1 MNADTG
7 AMNTRAR
14 KVRAA
19 FVAAAAAIAALAASA
34 TPASAGL
41 LVSSARSCSQNT
53 LSQPFAG
60 FGDRASYTSVPGG
73 SFESGSAAWTLSG
86 GAKIVSGNEPW
97 RVGGASQSRSLS
109 LPPGATATSPA
120 MCVGIGDP
128 TLRYFAKSSSL
139 LGLTGA
145 MTVEVLTETSLGL
158 VVGVPLLP
166 GVLTNSWKPS
176 PMTPVIA
183 NLLPL
188 LPGDKTA
195 VAFRFHALTGTW
207 GLDDVYVDPYKT
219 R

>member
-1 MNADTG
+1 MK
-7 AMNTRAR
+7 TRAGS
-14 KVRAA
+14 VSALFAA
-19 FVAAAAAIAALAASA
+19 GVAIAAFAASA
-34 TPASAGL
+34 TPASAGV
-41 LVSSARSCSQNT
+41 LVSTARSCSQNS
-53 LSQPFAG
+53 LSQPFSG

-73 SFESGSAAWTLSG
+73 SFESGAPAWTLSG

-97 RVGGASQSRSLS
+97 RVAGGSHSLS
-109 LPPGATATSPA
+109 LPAGATATSPA
-120 MCVGIGDP
+120 MCVGIGEP
-128 TLRYFAKSSSL
+128 TLRYFAKANSL

-158 VVGVPLLP
+158 VLPVPLLP
-166 GVLTNSWKPS
+166 GLLTNSWKPGLT
-176 PMTPVIA
+176 TPIVA

-195 VAFRFHALTGTW
+195 VAFRFHALSGTW

>member
-1 MNADTG
+1 MK
-7 AMNTRAR
+7 TRAGT
-14 KVRAA
+14 VRAA
-19 FVAAAAAIAALAASA
+19 LVAAGAAIAAFAASA
-34 TPASAGL
+34 APASAGV
-41 LVSSARSCSQNT
+41 LVSTARSCSQNG

-60 FGDRASYTSVPGG
+60 FGDRAYYTSVPGG
-73 SFESGSAAWTLSG
+73 SFEPGAPAWKLSG

-97 RVGGASQSRSLS
+97 YVGGRSQSRSLS
-109 LPPGATATSPA
+109 LPAGATATSPA
-120 MCVGIGDP
+120 MCVGIGEP

-158 VVGVPLLP
+158 VVAVPLLP
-166 GVLTNSWKPS
+166 GVLTYAWKPS
-176 PMTPVIA
+176 LPTPVVA

-188 LPGDKTA
+188 LPGQKTA
-195 VAFRFHALTGTW
+195 VAFRFHAVAGNW

>member
-1 MNADTG
+1 MKMRAGSVSALVAAG
-7 AMNTRAR
+7 A
-14 KVRAA
+14 VIAA
-19 FVAAAAAIAALAASA
+19 FAAST
-34 TPASAGL
+34 TPASAGV
-41 LVSSARSCSQNT
+41 LVSTARSCSQNS
-53 LSQPFAG
+53 LSQPFSG
-60 FGDRASYTSVPGG
+60 FGDRAYYTPVPGG
-73 SFESGSAAWTLSG
+73 SFESGAPAWTLSG
-86 GAKIVSGNEPW
+86 GAKVVSGNEPW
-97 RVGGASQSRSLS
+97 SVGGGARSLS
-109 LPPGATATSPA
+109 LPAGATATSPA

-128 TLRYFAKSSSL
+128 TLRYFAKANSL

-176 PMTPVIA
+176 LTTPVVA

-188 LPGDKTA
+188 LPGQKTA
-195 VAFRFHALTGTW
+195 VAFRFHALIGNW

>member
-1 MNADTG
+1 MK
-7 AMNTRAR
+7 MRAGS
-14 KVRAA
+14 VSALVTA
-19 FVAAAAAIAALAASA
+19 GVVIAALAASA
-34 TPASAGL
+34 TPASAGV
-41 LVSSARSCSQNT
+41 LVSTARSCSQNVM
-53 LSQPFAG
+53 SQPFSG
-60 FGDRASYTSVPGG
+60 FGDRAYYTSVPGG
-73 SFESGSAAWTLSG
+73 SFESGAPAWTLSG

-97 RVGGASQSRSLS
+97 RVGGSSQSRSLS

-120 MCVGIGDP
+120 MCVGIGEP

-158 VVGVPLLP
+158 VVPVPLLP
-166 GVLTNSWKPS
+166 GVLTNSWKASLP
-176 PMTPVIA
+176 TPVIA

-188 LPGDKTA
+188 LPGEKTA
-195 VAFRFHALTGTW
+195 VAFRFHAVTGTW

>member
-1 MNADTG
+1 MK
-7 AMNTRAR
+7 MRAGS
-14 KVRAA
+14 VSAL
-19 FVAAAAAIAALAASA
+19 VAAGAAIAAFAASP
-34 TPASAGL
+34 TPASAGV
-41 LVSSARSCSQNT
+41 LVSTARSCSQNV
-53 LSQPFAG
+53 LSQPFSG
-60 FGDRASYTSVPGG
+60 FGDRAYYTPVPGG
-73 SFESGSAAWTLSG
+73 SFESGAPAWTLSG
-86 GAKIVSGNEPW
+86 GAKVVSGNEPW
-97 RVGGASQSRSLS
+97 SVGGGARSLS
-109 LPPGATATSPA
+109 LPAGATATSPA

-128 TLRYFAKSSSL
+128 TLRYFAKANSL

-176 PMTPVIA
+176 LTTPVVA

-188 LPGDKTA
+188 LPGQKTA
-195 VAFRFHALTGTW
+195 VAFRFHALIGNW

>member
-1 MNADTG
+1 MK
-7 AMNTRAR
+7 MRAGS
-14 KVRAA
+14 VSAL
-19 FVAAAAAIAALAASA
+19 VAAAAAIVAFAAST
-34 TPASAGL
+34 TPASAGV
-41 LVSSARSCSQNT
+41 LVSTARSCSQNV
-53 LSQPFAG
+53 LSQPFSG
-60 FGDRASYTSVPGG
+60 FGDRAFYTSVPGG
-73 SFESGSAAWTLSG
+73 SFESGAPAWTLSG

-97 RVGGASQSRSLS
+97 SVGGGARSLS
-109 LPPGATATSPA
+109 LPAGATATSPA
-120 MCVGIGDP
+120 ICVGIGDP
-128 TLRYFAKSSSL
+128 TLRYFAKANSL

-166 GVLTNSWKPS
+166 GVLTNSWKPGLT
-176 PMTPVIA
+176 TPVLA

-195 VAFRFHALTGTW
+195 VAFRFHALTGNW

>member
-1 MNADTG
+1 MK
-7 AMNTRAR
+7 MRAGS
-14 KVRAA
+14 VSAL
-19 FVAAAAAIAALAASA
+19 VAAGAAIAAFAASP
-34 TPASAGL
+34 TPASAGV
-41 LVSSARSCSQNT
+41 LVSTARSCSQNV
-53 LSQPFAG
+53 LSQPFSG
-60 FGDRASYTSVPGG
+60 FGDRAYYASVPGG
-73 SFESGSAAWTLSG
+73 SFESGAPAWTLSG
-86 GAKIVSGNEPW
+86 GAKVVSGNEPW
-97 RVGGASQSRSLS
+97 SVGGGARSLS
-109 LPPGATATSPA
+109 LPAGATATSPA

-128 TLRYFAKSSSL
+128 TLRYFAKANSL

-176 PMTPVIA
+176 LTTPVVA

-188 LPGDKTA
+188 LPGQKTA
-195 VAFRFHALTGTW
+195 VAFRFHALIGNW